1 MPLYF
6 RAKKCYS
13 VEPKKTISLNE
24 EEKNIYICIYTQIS
38 EAGRPNFYIA

>member
-6 RAKKCYS
+6 RAKSSYS

-24 EEKNIYICIYTQIS
+24 EEKNIYSQIP
-38 EAGRPNFYIA
+38 EAGRPNSYIA